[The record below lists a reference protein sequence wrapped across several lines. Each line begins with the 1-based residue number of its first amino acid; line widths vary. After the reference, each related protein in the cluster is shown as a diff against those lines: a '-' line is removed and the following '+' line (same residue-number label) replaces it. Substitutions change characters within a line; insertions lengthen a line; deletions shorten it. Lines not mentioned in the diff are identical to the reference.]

1 MTRAAALHA
10 ILERER
16 LAADR
21 LYAVVDAARDPVL
34 ARAGFEQFDLDR
46 YSLFPGNTSRQ
57 LATVAP
63 FLIPVPFES
72 KYPFRTSGYFE
83 MWAEHLGGS
92 GGILFTSS
100 ADVRIVWEHLRDVY
114 LAGDD
119 KGNEFYFRFY
129 DPRVLRN
136 FLPSL
141 TAAEAKQFFGPA
153 RRFFIEGDGGTEVL
167 VARATESGVK
177 TESRA
182 I

>member
-1 MTRAAALHA
+1 MSRAAALHA
-10 ILERER
+10 IVERAR
-16 LAADR
+16 LPAER
-21 LYAVVDAARDPVL
+21 LYAVADAARDPQL
-34 ARAGFEQFDLDR
+34 ARAGVEQFDLER
-46 YSLFPGNTSRQ
+46 FSLFPGNTSRQ

-63 FLIPVPFES
+63 FLVPVPFES
-72 KYPFRTSGYFE
+72 KYPFRASGYFDL
-83 MWAEHLGGS
+83 WADHLGVS

-100 ADVRIVWEHLRDVY
+100 ADVRVVWEHLRDVY

-153 RRFFIEGDGGTEVL
+153 RRFFVEAD
-167 VARATESGVK
+167 
-177 TESRA
+177 
-182 I
+182 